1 MRTARGSACP
11 ASFGRTRLGSLAQQA
26 WLHAVGSACP
36 TSLAACS
43 WVRLPYKLGAHG
55 VRVRLP
61 HKLGRTRLG
70 PLALQ
75 ASAARGRV
83 RLPCKLCGRYAAG
96 SACPASLTS
105 PPPCLPPQA
114 NGSNGGNVALP
125 RKGLSHRGAALKGAC
140 VWRAPLVS
148 RARMEIKTRNHRPDR
163 ARRQRLQGI
172 DCLLSQRAGIYCCL
186 VRR

>member
-1 MRTARGSACP
+1 MPHKLGAHCARV
-11 ASFGRTRLGSLAQQA
+11 RLPCKL
-26 WLHAVGSACP
+26 WPHAAGFACP
-36 TSLAACS
+36 TSLAACG

-75 ASAARGRV
+75 ALAARGRV
-83 RLPCKLCGRYAAG
+83 RLPCKLCGRYAAV

-140 VWRAPLVS
+140 VWRAPPRVS
-148 RARMEIKTRNHRPDR
+148 RANGNLNPQPQTGQSEAAASAR
-163 ARRQRLQGI
+163 ARLLVI
-172 DCLLSQRAGIYCCL
+172 PACWDILLSSPQMMG
-186 VRR
+186 